1 VKTAKKGAGRGTGAK
16 NYCPEEDATL
26 VDLAQKILPIGAD
39 EWEEVAILF
48 NTRHETGR
56 TSDSL
61 RKRFTKLFTTKK
73 PTGDPDCPPVVRAA
87 KLTRRAILAK
97 VDSASGDEEGESQ
110 DSERSLVFPEVFPDG
125 SGEDSGLDDP
135 EDDVAQ
141 DRDEGEGKVDSPS
154 QRGGS
159 KLAKAAPP
167 PPATP

>member
-1 VKTAKKGAGRGTGAK
+1 MGASKVKTAKKGAGRGTGAK
-16 NYCPEEDATL
+16 NYFPEEDATL

-97 VDSASGDEEGESQ
+97 VDSASGDEEGESIGAKEWSGNECMIQ
-110 DSERSLVFPEVFPDG
+110 YLSSLKSIYETLPRLG
-125 SGEDSGLDDP
+125 
-135 EDDVAQ
+135 
-141 DRDEGEGKVDSPS
+141 RHCSPCD
-154 QRGGS
+154 
-159 KLAKAAPP
+159 
-167 PPATP
+167 